1 MTGHKTVWLF
11 APQHHD
17 AMTPRGACF
26 PALLNQHRQSSLD
39 IFHSAALSATA
50 ALRCEL
56 HAGDALLIPRSLTQL
71 SSHAGLLYC
80 GWFRRLASNERPG
93 MLFLNHSCWWHEVES
108 VGVGASV
115 TVTYSWPE
123 VGDAVMACARHKHHT
138 RLPLLKTVDVLRAF
152 AQQSVRCPLTALCVC
167 GCVCC
172 PFCPVLRAVPLLSLT
187 LVDGVCTR
195 AKPSAWRAWIPTSP
209 PSSTVSTCVTLVHA
223 VCDSLPLAHGSCSRS
238 RCGGS
243 ARG

>member
-71 SSHAGLLYC
+71 SSHAGLLC
-80 GWFRRLASNERPG
+80 GVAAGFA
-93 MLFLNHSCWWHEVES
+93 
-108 VGVGASV
+108 
-115 TVTYSWPE
+115 
-123 VGDAVMACARHKHHT
+123 
-138 RLPLLKTVDVLRAF
+138 VLRLTSALGCF
-152 AQQSVRCPLTALCVC
+152 SSITAAGGTRWRVWVWVRV
-167 GCVCC
+167 
-172 PFCPVLRAVPLLSLT
+172 
-187 LVDGVCTR
+187 
-195 AKPSAWRAWIPTSP
+195 
-209 PSSTVSTCVTLVHA
+209 
-223 VCDSLPLAHGSCSRS
+223 
-238 RCGGS
+238 
-243 ARG
+243 